1 MTPGDM
7 ISQYNKIKAT
17 RLILE
22 AEHKAAIAPYKEAEE
37 TIENALLEYLNSNG
51 LQNLNC
57 PDGTAYKTTQTFTKL
72 TDRVALLQHCQETGN
87 YDYFTNAL
95 AKETVKEFVAT
106 HKHLPPGVEL
116 TERITVNIRKGK

>member
-1 MTPGDM
+1 M
-7 ISQYNKIKAT
+7 IAQYNKIKAT

-22 AEHKAAIAPYKEAEE
+22 AEHEAAISPYKEAEE
-37 TIENALLEYLNSNG
+37 AIENALLEYLNQNG

-72 TDRVALLQHCQETGN
+72 TDRAALLQHCQETGN

-95 AKETVKEFVAT
+95 AKETVKEFVAS
-106 HKHLPPGVEL
+106 HKHPPPGVEL
-116 TERITVNIRKGK
+116 TEQIVVNIRKGK